1 MAAATTVLNL
11 EFARKRNGIS
21 LEAIAESTKIS
32 SRFLRAIESEEFEKL
47 PGGVFNT
54 SYIRQYAA
62 AIGFSE
68 QQILSVYSA
77 RMEPAETETHSAAPP
92 ARRRGLRDW
101 LLNLSPAR
109 F

>member
-11 EFARKRNGIS
+11 EYARKRNGVS

-68 QQILSVYSA
+68 QQILKVYTQ
-77 RMEPAETETHSAAPP
+77 RMEPPETETVTAEPVV
-92 ARRRGLRDW
+92 RRRGLRDW

>member
-1 MAAATTVLNL
+1 MAAAMTVLNL
-11 EFARKRNGIS
+11 ERARKQCGVS
-21 LEAIAESTKIS
+21 LEAIAETTKIS

-62 AIGFSE
+62 AIGISE
-68 QQILSVYSA
+68 NQILNLYTS
-77 RMEPAETETHSAAPP
+77 RMEPEESPTLADPQMM
-92 ARRRGLRDW
+92 RRRGLRGW
-101 LLNLSPAR
+101 LLNLSPVR